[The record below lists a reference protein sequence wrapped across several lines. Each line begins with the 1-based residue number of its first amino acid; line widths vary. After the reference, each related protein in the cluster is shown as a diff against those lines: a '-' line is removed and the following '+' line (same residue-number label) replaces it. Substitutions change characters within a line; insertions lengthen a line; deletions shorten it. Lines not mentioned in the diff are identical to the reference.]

1 MNKPRPRAPGK
12 PLKHKIALSITS
24 YSKQDQSEVQNMV
37 LGMLIR
43 DVVATNSPACC
54 LQGHEGQC
62 WPLPPRCCSHPSPRC
77 LLQSSPP
84 PNEASSSAAR
94 GSRSSPP
101 PPRLLTGLQIGPAA
115 AVVTA
120 APAHGVHREQHLRVP
135 PHGGLDL
142 GHRVRL
148 RIGGVAGCASRGLGA
163 GRGGARRDAGR
174 GLPDSGE
181 RDRDRDLDL

>member
-84 PNEASSSAAR
+84 PNEALSSAAR
-94 GSRSSPP
+94 GCRSARRRSCRRMRPGGGRNTRCARPWRPSRAASACSAPWR
-101 PPRLLTGLQIGPAA
+101 PRPGAPGPA
-115 AVVTA
+115 
-120 APAHGVHREQHLRVP
+120 PHRRRS
-135 PHGGLDL
+135 
-142 GHRVRL
+142 RVR
-148 RIGGVAGCASRGLGA
+148 
-163 GRGGARRDAGR
+163 
-174 GLPDSGE
+174 
-181 RDRDRDLDL
+181 DRKSVV